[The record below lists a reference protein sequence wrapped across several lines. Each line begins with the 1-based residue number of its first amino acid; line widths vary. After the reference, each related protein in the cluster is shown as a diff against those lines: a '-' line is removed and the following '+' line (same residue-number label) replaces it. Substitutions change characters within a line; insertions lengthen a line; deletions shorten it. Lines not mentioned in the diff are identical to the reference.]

1 MKIIESGKAS
11 PLINKMI
18 LENNLSDILTDSLLE
33 RMELCLYESGENII
47 REGEAMQHYFFFI
60 TGRLKIFQT
69 YENGK
74 SLLIQFYTTMDSL
87 GEVELI
93 EECEAFCSV
102 SCIMDSLLLRLPMY
116 EMKAILYQ
124 NLPFL
129 TYVSK
134 SLSRK
139 LTSAN
144 HNQAF
149 NLLYPVKYRLASYLL
164 WHCPDKKEVR
174 YAESFQ
180 EISEFIGTSYRQ
192 FNRALNLLI
201 EEGYVEKKG
210 KKIRI
215 LSYDALVKLSGHIY
229 IGA

>member
-1 MKIIESGKAS
+1 MKILESAS
-11 PLINKMI
+11 MI
-18 LENNLSDILTDSLLE
+18 HEMVANTHLEAILPEALLAHL
-33 RMELCLYESGENII
+33 ELCLYESGESII
-47 REGEAMQHYFFFI
+47 REGTLMPYYFFFVS
-60 TGRLKIFQT
+60 GRLKIFQT

-74 SLLIQFYTTMDSL
+74 SLLIQFYTDMDSL

-102 SCIMDSLLLRLPMY
+102 SCIMDSMLLRIPMR
-116 EMKAILYQ
+116 EMKAILYTH
-124 NLPFL
+124 LPFL

-164 WHCPDKKEVR
+164 WHCPDKKNVR

-201 EEGYVEKKG
+201 EEGYVEKNG
-210 KKIRI
+210 KKISI
-215 LSYDALVKLSGHIY
+215 CSYDALAKLSGHIY